1 MVSSCNEGTLDSAHD
16 LARAVARLNRRLRQ
30 ERRSD
35 LTPSQM
41 SVLGTIRQM
50 GSATPSAVAARER
63 VQPPTLTRMLAA
75 LVDAGLVLRVQHPD
89 DGRQVLVSLSDRGDT
104 VLSAERERRDEWL
117 ADQLDTLPADQRD
130 LLDAAADLLDQIAS
144 A

>member
-1 MVSSCNEGTLDSAHD
+1 MVSSGNEHVGEGAHD

-35 LTPSQM
+35 LTPSQL
-41 SVLGTIRQM
+41 SVLGTVCQL
-50 GSATPSAVAARER
+50 GPATPRAVATRER

-75 LVDAGLVLRVQHPD
+75 LVEAGLVLRAQHPD
-89 DGRQVLVSLSDRGDT
+89 DGRQVLISLSDQGEA

-117 ADQLDTLPADQRD
+117 ADQLGALSTDQRAV
-130 LLDAAADLLDQIAS
+130 LAS
-144 A
+144 ASALLEQMASA

>member
-1 MVSSCNEGTLDSAHD
+1 
-16 LARAVARLNRRLRQ
+16 
-30 ERRSD
+30 
-35 LTPSQM
+35 M

>member
-1 MVSSCNEGTLDSAHD
+1 MVSSGNDRVEGEAHD

-35 LTPSQM
+35 LTPSQLA
-41 SVLGTIRQM
+41 VLGTIRVL
-50 GSATPSAVAARER
+50 GPATPRAIAARER

-75 LVDAGLVLRVQHPD
+75 LVEAGLVLRAPHPD
-89 DGRQVLVSLSDRGDT
+89 DGRQVLVSLSDQGES

-117 ADQLDTLPADQRD
+117 ANQLATLPAEGRAV
-130 LLDAAADLLDQIAS
+130 LDAAAALLEQIAG